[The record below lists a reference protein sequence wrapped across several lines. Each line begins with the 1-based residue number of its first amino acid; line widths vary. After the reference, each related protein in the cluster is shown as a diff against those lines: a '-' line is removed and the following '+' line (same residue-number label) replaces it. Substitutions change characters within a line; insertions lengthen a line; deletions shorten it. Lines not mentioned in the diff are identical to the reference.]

1 MPIYEYRC
9 EKCGTLSEVLLLGK
23 EENPSCG
30 TCGGT
35 QLTKLMSAPNFSIK
49 GSSSPFGAP
58 PEGCC
63 GSADMCGGATSCA
76 SRGQCCS
83 E

>member
-9 EKCGTLSEVLLLGK
+9 DQCGALNEVLLLGK
-23 EENPSCG
+23 EEAPSCSA
-30 TCGGT
+30 CGSKA
-35 QLTKLMSAPNFSIK
+35 LTKLMSASNFSIK
-49 GSSSPFGAP
+49 GGSPSFAAP
-58 PEGCC
+58 PQGCC
-63 GSADMCGGATSCA
+63 GSADMCGGADSCA